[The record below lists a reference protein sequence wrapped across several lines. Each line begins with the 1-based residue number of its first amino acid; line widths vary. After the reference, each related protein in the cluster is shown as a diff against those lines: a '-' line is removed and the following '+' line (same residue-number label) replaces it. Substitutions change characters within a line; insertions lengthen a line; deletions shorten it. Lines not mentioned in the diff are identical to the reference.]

1 MADVHALNGA
11 NPPAR
16 RISPDRSNEKR
27 ARETAKSSV
36 KGFRKTLSVL
46 DM

>member
-16 RISPDRSNEKR
+16 RITDRSNEKR
-27 ARETAKSSV
+27 PRETANSSV